1 MDGERVTSNIH
12 VIIKVLLCWGC
23 SLMGIHNE
31 PKYYTASIQKGYLYI
46 YSPYFQLCSF
56 QDHNELVERL
66 ATAMN

>member
-1 MDGERVTSNIH
+1 
-12 VIIKVLLCWGC
+12 
-23 SLMGIHNE
+23 MGIHNE